1 VSLLES
7 VKVTPP
13 GGATSVKD
21 TDSGAAAPGATIKPE
36 PKVMSAAIPDEDKT
50 KKSKQAVRG

>member
-13 GGATSVKD
+13 GGAAFVKD
-21 TDSGAAAPGATIKPE
+21 TGNGTALPGATIKPE
-36 PKVMSAAIPDEDKT
+36 PKVMSAAIPGEANT
-50 KKSKQAVRG
+50 QKSRKAVRT